1 MRILPLAATLAVA
14 WLSTLIDAVGRNA
27 ELPLFRAAAVCAAPV
42 NRSHPFS
49 GSFHCGSLEGVVR
62 SGQAVEG
69 DLTTVRLL
77 AHVVGGPA
85 FGVLS
90 DRRGRR
96 CAVATSLLLKAVA
109 ACLLAAAA
117 AHASREA
124 NAPPPPQGV
133 ALALWL
139 PAVFVSSSVAGAA
152 SAQVPLNALY
162 ADHAMSC
169 SAVSER
175 LGPALLLLAAAA
187 ATAALSGTAL
197 SAALLRMEM
206 GLSGYARLQLVLGV
220 AAPLP
225 ALLLLLAPPPASR
238 TSADD
243 GRRHLCAGEAEAVAG
258 ASGASGSAAAASAAS
273 GGGLLEL
280 AAGSRLLQGL
290 CSVLGSFSIATLGW
304 RQGEPRDCPRV
315 ADVGGASSQQSAR
328 GEQPRRVGPPL
339 PLLQRGRV
347 TRPVFHQ
354 AQALVVASCTVAL
367 AAAAPCFSRSLFDP
381 SAYGSRA
388 ALPFA
393 VGLASVL
400 LALLLAWRTLC
411 AGLLLAP
418 VRNLHHAAAGERG
431 GEMEPL
437 HL

>member
-1 MRILPLAATLAVA
+1 MLRGYSSYTHMRILPLAATLAVA

-197 SAALLRMEM
+197 SAALLRLEM

-225 ALLLLLAPPPASR
+225 ALLLLLAPPPAGR

-290 CSVLGSFSIATLGW
+290 CGTAGLAAFG
-304 RQGEPRDCPRV
+304 
-315 ADVGGASSQQSAR
+315 VGGVGSSR
-328 GEQPRRVGPPL
+328 
-339 PLLQRGRV
+339 
-347 TRPVFHQ
+347 
-354 AQALVVASCTVAL
+354 
-367 AAAAPCFSRSLFDP
+367 
-381 SAYGSRA
+381 
-388 ALPFA
+388 
-393 VGLASVL
+393 
-400 LALLLAWRTLC
+400 
-411 AGLLLAP
+411 
-418 VRNLHHAAAGERG
+418 
-431 GEMEPL
+431 
-437 HL
+437 